1 MPKRKTQPIKESH
14 DKVNILSQVLS
25 LARGKIKSHTI
36 KSEKATIANI
46 ENQLNNI

>member
-1 MPKRKTQPIKESH
+1 MPKQKMQQIR
-14 DKVNILSQVLS
+14 DNDRVNILSQVLS

>member
-1 MPKRKTQPIKESH
+1 MPKQKTQQIK
-14 DKVNILSQVLS
+14 DNDRVNILSQVLS
-25 LARGKIKSHTI
+25 LARGKIKSHAM